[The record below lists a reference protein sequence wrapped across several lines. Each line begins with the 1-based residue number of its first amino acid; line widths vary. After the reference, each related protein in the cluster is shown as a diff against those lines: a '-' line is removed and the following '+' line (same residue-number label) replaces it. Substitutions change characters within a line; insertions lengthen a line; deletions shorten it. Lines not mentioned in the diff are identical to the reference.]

1 MKKNEQVL
9 VVGLGEVGRPLLE
22 LVSGRYRAVG
32 LDLDPPR
39 GRVENVDVLHVCY
52 PFGIKDFAGETA
64 RYIELFKPALTI
76 INSTV
81 AVGTTR
87 AIAERTGAAVV
98 SSPVR
103 GKHVRMLE
111 DLRHYVKFIGPM
123 DSGSGQKA
131 AAHFQSL
138 GLKTKLLSS
147 PEATEL
153 AKLTETTYYGL
164 LIAWAQEVERYCDQ
178 WNQNYDDVAS
188 FWEEIKYLPPVTYF
202 PGIIGGHCVM
212 PNIDILSSFD
222 HSTMLKAI
230 QDSNQ
235 MKKKRECNREGK
247 RSQARDKKVLGKG
260 AELASL
266 QLRSTFHGPSR
277 KVA

>member
-1 MKKNEQVL
+1 MEKHQQIV
-9 VVGLGEVGRPLLE
+9 VVGLGEVGKPLLE
-22 LVSGRYRAVG
+22 LVSQHYRASGV
-32 LDLDPPR
+32 DIAPPQE
-39 GRVENVDVLHVCY
+39 RVEKVDVLHVCY
-52 PFGIKDFAGETA
+52 PFAIKDFVGETA

-98 SSPVR
+98 YSPVR

-111 DLRHYVKFIGPM
+111 DLRHYVKFIGPI
-123 DSGSGQKA
+123 DPAAGQKA
-131 AAHFQSL
+131 TAHFQSL

-153 AKLTETTYYGL
+153 AKLTETTYFGL

-178 WNQNYDDVAS
+178 WDQPYDEVAS

-202 PGIIGGHCVM
+202 PGIIGGHCVL
-212 PNIDILSSFD
+212 PNIEILSKFD
-222 HSTMLKAI
+222 HSPVLKAI

-235 MKKKRECNREGK
+235 KKMEREGNKEPK
-247 RSQARDKKVLGKG
+247 RSTIEDKQVSGKG
-260 AELASL
+260 THVASL
-266 QLRSTFHGPSR
+266 HL
-277 KVA
+277 